1 MKLDNNSIV
10 FYPQANNFSCPKAP
24 ECFGQN
30 VCENNNL
37 LTSIVTTFLPLLLSH
52 TLEISLNIADQFL
65 LHVSNCGPGHKLLHV
80 APTSHYVHI
89 IENAKF
95 LACQCLL
102 FLALSVLT
110 LLKNWKLSCYFSHL

>member
-1 MKLDNNSIV
+1 MKLGNNSIA

-37 LTSIVTTFLPLLLSH
+37 LASFFHHFLTLLLSH

-65 LHVSNCGPGHKLLHV
+65 LHVSNCGP
-80 APTSHYVHI
+80 TSFYM
-89 IENAKF
+89 
-95 LACQCLL
+95 
-102 FLALSVLT
+102 
-110 LLKNWKLSCYFSHL
+110 